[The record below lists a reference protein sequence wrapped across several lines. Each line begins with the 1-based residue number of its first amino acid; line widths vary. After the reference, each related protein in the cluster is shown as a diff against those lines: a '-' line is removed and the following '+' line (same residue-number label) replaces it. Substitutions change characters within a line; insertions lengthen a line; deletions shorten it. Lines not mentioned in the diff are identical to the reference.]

1 MNYNEAKKNFIQAIT
16 KLEYKYS
23 KWDIFSDFC
32 RMSAISLYQPFA
44 RSEKLENEYLSIVK
58 KYDKQS
64 VNIFPELLFFVV
76 EGLSSSFGDFL
87 GECFMELD
95 LGSKHK
101 GQFFTPYS
109 ISKFMSQIL
118 GDKVKEKEFLSE
130 PACGSS
136 GMIIARAEVLKE
148 QGLNYQKI
156 MQVEATEIDLLCF
169 NMSYIHLTLL
179 HINAKVI
186 YGNSLSLEIFDSWYT
201 PAYYLNADRT
211 PKIKNDLVV
220 VNETIN
226 KETAIFE
233 DIYSKE
239 DLNTFSKGRLF

>member
-1 MNYNEAKKNFIQAIT
+1 
-16 KLEYKYS
+16 
-23 KWDIFSDFC
+23 
-32 RMSAISLYQPFA
+32 
-44 RSEKLENEYLSIVK
+44 
-58 KYDKQS
+58 
-64 VNIFPELLFFVV
+64 
-76 EGLSSSFGDFL
+76 
-87 GECFMELD
+87 MELD

-101 GQFFTPYS
+101 GQFFTPYN
-109 ISKFMSQIL
+109 ISKFMSSIL
-118 GDKVKEKEFLSE
+118 GNNVKEKEFLSE

-156 MQVEATEIDLLCF
+156 MQVEATDIDLLCF